1 MSDTKYVK
9 ELPGHIIG
17 IQALRGIAVLAAVT
31 SHLRV
36 IIITDSQVPEVTSW
50 SWLNQAFTRGFLGV
64 DLFFVLSGFLI
75 TSLLLKDGEV
85 STGPLLRKFY
95 MRRALRILPALYA
108 VLIISSVV
116 AILEGFS
123 LTAQWNSTWSAL
135 LFITNW
141 TFQSHFLQT
150 QGDIGHLWSLAVEE
164 QFYLL
169 WPLAFV
175 ALRRFRIHWTVIIT
189 GISLLVFMIAIHRT
203 HLWNSQLS
211 WLFIYSKTETRADA
225 ILIGCACA
233 YLFRYASISLL
244 SIRIFGYISAIA
256 LVIVAY
262 FYCDVHQGFLY
273 KGGFSLIAIL
283 MGVIVLAVAISENV
297 GSRLFRSRILLW
309 WGQRSYGMY
318 LYHHLIFKVF
328 GRHVFF
334 GSNLLRIVI
343 AIVVSVVVT
352 EVSWRFVER
361 PFIRFKNNK
370 YSH

>member
-211 WLFIYSKTETRADA
+211 LLFTI
-225 ILIGCACA
+225 
-233 YLFRYASISLL
+233 
-244 SIRIFGYISAIA
+244 
-256 LVIVAY
+256 
-262 FYCDVHQGFLY
+262 
-273 KGGFSLIAIL
+273 
-283 MGVIVLAVAISENV
+283 
-297 GSRLFRSRILLW
+297 
-309 WGQRSYGMY
+309 
-318 LYHHLIFKVF
+318 
-328 GRHVFF
+328 
-334 GSNLLRIVI
+334 
-343 AIVVSVVVT
+343 
-352 EVSWRFVER
+352 
-361 PFIRFKNNK
+361 P
-370 YSH
+370 